1 MIAKT
6 VIPAKMKLQADNR
19 QDLLDMIE
27 AAEGFALDGKIYKI
41 SGVFYANLIE
51 QDYALPIYSGDA
63 EEEPADGG
71 DEPVDGGDE
80 PVDGGDDPVDGGDDP
95 VDGGDD
101 PVDGGDDPVDGGDD
115 PAVLEP

>member
-51 QDYALPIYSGDA
+51 QDYALPIYNGG
-63 EEEPADGG
+63 EEEGG
-71 DEPVDGGDE
+71 DDPVDGGDD

-115 PAVLEP
+115 PAEVVEP